1 MATHKTPRWGHPII
15 TVAMTLLVIT
25 VVFTIAS
32 RFAPWEIPAGDIII
46 RSQPELTHP
55 FPPPESG
62 ELPTASRRHSV
73 VVDEET
79 QPRNVILI
87 IGDGMGVG
95 QISTASALLHG
106 PEGGLAIEKAPV
118 TGLVITHTSDIL
130 VTDSAASA
138 TAMATGFKAPKK
150 AISILPDGSV
160 PVTIF
165 EAAQAIGMSIGLVT
179 TSGLVD
185 ATPAGFIAHAEKREH
200 YPEILLGM
208 LASRVE
214 LLIGG
219 DWGNHDKAL
228 RNADYQEMLGHI
240 DDLGSKA
247 GYTVVRNG
255 TELDVAQ
262 GPVLALFPPREGGGG
277 SAHGPPLIDAVDF
290 AIGRLGNTE
299 EGFLLLVE
307 SEVTDDMGHSN
318 NIAGITEGIRELD
331 AAVASILAWAEPRG
345 DTLVVVTA
353 DHDTGGLGIVDG
365 DYRDGVAEVRWATE
379 DHTGHWVPL
388 FAFGPGS
395 EYFNGVIDNTD
406 IGILIAK
413 LLRIEDFPAIHP

>member
-1 MATHKTPRWGHPII
+1 MATHKFPRWGHPMI
-15 TVAMTLLVIT
+15 TVVMTLLVVT
-25 VVFTIAS
+25 VLLAIAS
-32 RFAPWEIPAGDIII
+32 RFAPWEVPAGGIII

-62 ELPTASRRHSV
+62 ELRTASRRHSV

-79 QPRNVILI
+79 RPRNVILV
-87 IGDGMGVG
+87 IGDGMGIG

-106 PEGGLAIEKAPV
+106 PEGGLAIDKAPV
-118 TGLVITHTSDIL
+118 TGLVVTHTGDVL

-165 EAAQAIGMSIGLVT
+165 EAAQAIGLSTGLVT

-185 ATPAGFIAHAEKREH
+185 ATPAGFTAHAEKREH
-200 YPEILLGM
+200 YSEILKDM

-219 DWGNHDKAL
+219 DWGDHDKAL
-228 RNADYQEMLGHI
+228 RDDDYQEMLGRI
-240 DDLGSKA
+240 DDLGSTA
-247 GYTVVRNG
+247 GYTVVRDG
-255 TELDVAQ
+255 AELDATD
-262 GPVLALFPPREGGGG
+262 GRVLALFPPRGRGG
-277 SAHGPPLIDAVDF
+277 SAHGPPLIDVVDF

-299 EGFLLLVE
+299 QGFLLLVE
-307 SEVTDDMGHSN
+307 SEVTDGMGHSN
-318 NIAGITEGIRELD
+318 NIAGLTEGIRELD
-331 AAVASILAWAEPRG
+331 AAVASILAWSETRG
-345 DTLVVVTA
+345 DTLVIVTA

-379 DHTGHWVPL
+379 DHTGQWVPL

-395 EYFNGVIDNTD
+395 EHFSGVIDNTD

>member
-1 MATHKTPRWGHPII
+1 MATHKSPRWGHPMI
-15 TVAMTLLVIT
+15 TVAMTLLVVT
-25 VVFTIAS
+25 MALAIAS
-32 RFAPWEIPAGDIII
+32 RFAPWEVPAGDLII
-46 RSQPELTHP
+46 RSQPDLTHP

-62 ELPTASRRHSV
+62 ELLTASRRQSV

-79 QPRNVILI
+79 QPRNVILV

-106 PEGGLAIEKAPV
+106 PEGGLAIDKAPV
-118 TGLVITHTSDIL
+118 TGFVVTHTGNTL

-138 TAMATGFKAPKK
+138 TAMATGFKVPKK

-165 EAAQAIGMSIGLVT
+165 EAAEAIGMSTGLVT

-185 ATPAGFIAHAEKREH
+185 ATPAGFTSHAEKREH
-200 YPEILLGM
+200 YSDILEDM

-219 DWGNHDKAL
+219 DWADHDKAP
-228 RNADYQEMLGHI
+228 RDAGFQEMLGRI
-240 DDLGSKA
+240 DDLGSDA
-247 GYTVVRNG
+247 GYTVVRDG
-255 TELDVAQ
+255 AELDSTQ

-277 SAHGPPLIDAVDF
+277 SAHGPPLIDVVNF
-290 AIGRLGNTE
+290 AIDRLENAE
-299 EGFLLLVE
+299 KGFLLLVE
-307 SEVTDDMGHSN
+307 SEVTDGMGHSN
-318 NIAGITEGIRELD
+318 NIAGLTEGIRELD
-331 AAVASILAWAEPRG
+331 TAVESILAWAEPRG
-345 DTLVVVTA
+345 DTLVLVTA

-379 DHTGHWVPL
+379 DHTGQWVPL